1 LNVKQN
7 PAVLCLIALAMMGAQ
22 AASAAGASKTPASP
36 VAPAGSQPV
45 APASSAATSGRS
57 AFDSTR
63 LAAAQP
69 ANAPAPATGESS
81 AHRPTTT
88 ADVISSSTAGDW
100 RPLDPQNTL
109 YMELPAGRVIIE
121 LNTEFAPHH
130 AANIIALARAGYY
143 NGTAIVRSQDNY
155 VIQWADPDGKKP
167 IKNAQKTVAAEFER
181 AARGIAFTPLV
192 DPDTYAP
199 EVGFSDGFPMAR
211 DPKFGRAWLVHCYG
225 MVGAG
230 RDNDVDSGGGTE
242 LYVVTG
248 QAPRHLDRNV
258 TLVGRVVQG
267 MELLSALPRGT
278 GALGFYEKPEQRVP
292 IKSMRVAADVP
303 ASQRAELEVLRT
315 DTPTFTAYVE
325 ARRNRR
331 EEWFKVPAGHVDVCN
346 VPIPVRPK
354 PSH

>member
-1 LNVKQN
+1 MKRALGSALA
-7 PAVLCLIALAMMGAQ
+7 AVLAVTGHAAADQTAAATTAPSVAVALAT
-22 AASAAGASKTPASP
+22 AATTAITAAAATVPPPPS
-36 VAPAGSQPV
+36 
-45 APASSAATSGRS
+45 ASSAES
-57 AFDSTR
+57 AR
-63 LAAAQP
+63 RPVAAADII
-69 ANAPAPATGESS
+69 A
-81 AHRPTTT
+81 
-88 ADVISSSTAGDW
+88 SSSPGDW

-109 YMELPAGRVIIE
+109 YLELPAGRVIIE
-121 LNTEFAPHH
+121 LAPLFAPHH
-130 AANIIALARAGYY
+130 ASNIEALAREGYY
-143 NGTAIVRSQDNY
+143 DGIAVVRSQDNY
-155 VIQWADPDGKKP
+155 VVQWADPDNKRP
-167 IKNAQKTVAAEFER
+167 VKNAQRTLAAEFER
-181 AARGIAFTPLV
+181 TARGIPFTPLV

-199 EVGFSDGFPMAR
+199 EVGFSDGLPAAR

-248 QAPRHLDRNV
+248 HAPRHLDRNV

-267 MELLSALPRGT
+267 MDLLSALPRGS
-278 GALGFYEKPEQRVP
+278 GPLGFYEKPEQRLP

-303 ASQRAELEVLRT
+303 ASQRTDLEVMRT

-346 VPIPVRPK
+346 VPIVARPRAQG
-354 PSH
+354 SGR